1 MSKEEKDKDEVRE
14 QGTEELNA
22 SAAAQEQETQEAGQ
36 PGEAQDEPAPAGGK
50 DNELDEARQKIEE
63 LTDKLLRLHAE
74 FDNYKKRNMK
84 EKAELIRNAGERV
97 LGDFLHGG
105 LLAGGVG
112 ALNSVSPY
120 CLVDRHSLLRPVSL
134 LLLPRQIAA
143 SHSCIYVGERL
154 AGLHR
159 TVCAKRDA
167 HALVHQSLPGIG
179 CIRRL
184 SYPIPHNVHIVME
197 KYRLNKRQ
205 NILFPYLEEALH
217 PQNKVKQNE
226 E

>member
-97 LGDFLHGG
+97 LGDFLPLADDMERAIDSMRKAEDVAAVVEGIELIHGKLMQVFTKNG
-105 LLAGGVG
+105 
-112 ALNSVSPY
+112 VSPIDTADATFDTDVHEAVAMVPAESEDKRGKV
-120 CLVDRHSLLRPVSL
+120 VDCVQTGYKLNDKVLRH
-134 LLLPRQIAA
+134 
-143 SHSCIYVGERL
+143 
-154 AGLHR
+154 
-159 TVCAKRDA
+159 AKVVVA
-167 HALVHQSLPGIG
+167 Q
-179 CIRRL
+179 
-184 SYPIPHNVHIVME
+184 
-197 KYRLNKRQ
+197 
-205 NILFPYLEEALH
+205 
-217 PQNKVKQNE
+217 
-226 E
+226 